1 MDGMEEWME
10 KLFKTNTVKLFLK
23 EAGIVNILDFIGQE
37 SKLKILCIIDI
48 NIIIEKINF
57 HIF

>member
-1 MDGMEEWME
+1 MGGMEEWME

-37 SKLKILCIIDI
+37 TKFKIL
-48 NIIIEKINF
+48 
-57 HIF
+57 